1 MSDRKTELQI
11 QETLSALRQATGLKL
26 CLKIFDTAQAAGT
39 VLGKVS
45 AGCRTHDSSFCT
57 RVKRT
62 RNALCIECDLRRI
75 PTLCQS
81 RRQPF
86 AHTCH
91 AGATEIIVPVFLE
104 DRLVAVAYLGQ
115 FRLRKN
121 QPDALPLRPM
131 AEKHNLLGL
140 GQLFRAYL
148 TEQLNAPRFPRE
160 TSRGY
165 RSAAIR
171 AYLHKNLSRD
181 PSLSDLGRHLGISPA
196 RTAHAVNESTG
207 ESFTA
212 LRDGLRLE
220 RARSLLQTTYL
231 KVAAVATECGFS
243 SSQYFHRFF
252 KQQTGMTPG
261 AFRRR
266 TRPEV

>member
-1 MSDRKTELQI
+1 MKDIKAEARI
-11 QETLSALRQATGLKL
+11 QDALSALRQATGLKL
-26 CLKIFDTAQAAGT
+26 CLKIFDAAHAAGT
-39 VLGKVS
+39 VWGEVS

-75 PTLCQS
+75 PTLCQR

-104 DRLVAVAYLGQ
+104 DRLVAIAYLGQ
-115 FRLRKN
+115 FRLRKS
-121 QPDALPLRPM
+121 QPDALPLRSM
-131 AEKHNLLGL
+131 MENQNLLGL
-140 GQLFRAYL
+140 AQLFRAYL
-148 TEQLNAPRFPRE
+148 TEQLNTPRFPRE

-181 PSLSDLGRHLGISPA
+181 PSLSDLGRHLGLSPA
-196 RTAHAVNESTG
+196 RTAHAVTESTG

-212 LRDGLRLE
+212 VRDTLRLE
-220 RARSLLQTTYL
+220 RARSLLQSTYL
-231 KVAAVATECGFS
+231 KVAAVAAECGFS

-252 KQQTGMTPG
+252 KQQTGMTPA

-266 TRPEV
+266 ARPEV